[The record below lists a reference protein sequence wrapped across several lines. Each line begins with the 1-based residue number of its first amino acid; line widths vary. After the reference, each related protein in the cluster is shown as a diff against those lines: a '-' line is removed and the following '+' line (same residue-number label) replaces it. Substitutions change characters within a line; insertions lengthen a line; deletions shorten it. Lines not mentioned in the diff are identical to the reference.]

1 MNEGG
6 QAKKIEDRWFNRHS
20 SCPDPNNKVSSN
32 SLKLESFWGLF
43 LIAGVASSVALLIFA
58 GTFLF
63 EHKDMLMSSD
73 SEDSLWKRIRAIL
86 KQYDL
91 KDHNSHT
98 FRHEL
103 AESVYDA
110 QRTLHLDI
118 ILNLN
123 HPERLNLNQPERFNL
138 SRLERFNFSQLERFN
153 QSLFTDQEAHNN

>member
-58 GTFLF
+58 GTFLY

-110 QRTLHLDI
+110 QRTPSPRYHTEPQSPRETQPQPAREIQPQPAGEIQLQPAGEI
-118 ILNLN
+118 
-123 HPERLNLNQPERFNL
+123 QPELVYRPRG
-138 SRLERFNFSQLERFN
+138 S
-153 QSLFTDQEAHNN
+153 